1 MVKWTED
8 NIITYIN
15 NTNKYLFVNFIEY
28 KGIYSVVK
36 VKCLKNENHGEFIV
50 KFSNVKNNEDRRRN
64 SCCKKCKKELL
75 SNRNKLDY
83 DLIRER
89 IEIDGHVL
97 ISKQYENKNKKLE
110 IKCPSCG
117 NIFSMTYSN
126 FHHNKQRCPKCI
138 RKKQFDNQKL
148 TYDFVKNEIEKDGSY
163 ILLSTEYNSCW
174 EKLEIKCL
182 KHDYIFYKDWH
193 SFQQG
198 KKCPKCGMKSRIEK
212 QKHDIEYVEEYI
224 SSNGNELL
232 STKYINNAEKLKIKC
247 NKGHVFYMAFSTY
260 ISGHRCP
267 ICNISK
273 GEKRITE
280 ILDKYDVE
288 YITQKSFDD
297 CKFKNKLPFDFY
309 LPSYNILIEYD
320 GKQHYEIVE
329 HFGGLDGFILTKI
342 RDTIKDIYC
351 KDNDIKLIRIPY
363 WDFDNIENIINK
375 ELNLI

>member
-1 MVKWTED
+1 MYT
-8 NIITYIN
+8 
-15 NTNKYLFVNFIEY
+15 
-28 KGIYSVVK
+28 G
-36 VKCLKNENHGEFIV
+36 
-50 KFSNVKNNEDRRRN
+50 
-64 SCCKKCKKELL
+64 CKEA
-75 SNRNKLDY
+75 
-83 DLIRER
+83 
-89 IEIDGHVL
+89 
-97 ISKQYENKNKKLE
+97 ISWIGENKTR
-110 IKCPSCG
+110 P
-117 NIFSMTYSN
+117 
-126 FHHNKQRCPKCI
+126 
-138 RKKQFDNQKL
+138 
-148 TYDFVKNEIEKDGSY
+148 
-163 ILLSTEYNSCW
+163 
-174 EKLEIKCL
+174 
-182 KHDYIFYKDWH
+182 
-193 SFQQG
+193 
-198 KKCPKCGMKSRIEK
+198 
-212 QKHDIEYVEEYI
+212 I
-224 SSNGNELL
+224 SSNENELL